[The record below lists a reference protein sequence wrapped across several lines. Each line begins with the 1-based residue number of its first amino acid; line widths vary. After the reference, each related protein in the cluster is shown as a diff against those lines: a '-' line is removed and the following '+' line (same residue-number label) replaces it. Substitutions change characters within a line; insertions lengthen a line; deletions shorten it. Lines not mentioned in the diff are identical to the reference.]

1 MGIMLYVVVLQFFLG
16 WATTL
21 NMFCYSGKLFKTL
34 YYYIIQYIGIR
45 DKIQDL
51 YRCKKV
57 KVVAKEIGIAITIG
71 IAIC

>member
-1 MGIMLYVVVLQFFLG
+1 MLYVVSSITIFPMVGNYTQY
-16 WATTL
+16 
-21 NMFCYSGKLFKTL
+21 MYCYSGKLFKTL

-71 IAIC
+71 ITIC